1 MDCFVR
7 IAFLNNLLPEDIIRK
22 CLNSSSVSFLK
33 TSLTVKRREE
43 DYERHNVVND
53 ANNIG
58 EEGEL
63 DSLGVGREMEEEE
76 DKDEEQGVQVEVECL
91 PQEK

>member
-1 MDCFVR
+1 MPAYIIQKC
-7 IAFLNNLLPEDIIRK
+7 INL
-22 CLNSSSVSFLK
+22 SVYFLK

-63 DSLGVGREMEEEE
+63 DSLGVGGEMEE
-76 DKDEEQGVQVEVECL
+76 
-91 PQEK
+91 